1 MILFVKL
8 KHKSNE
14 LINNTLSKG
23 VLLKIA
29 VLSWVLII
37 ITLLIFI
44 LGIIPAQ
51 REVMEERMKSE
62 AKDIANSVGQV
73 AAPAIISK
81 DYGFIVDFC
90 SQIIKQSNSILY
102 IIITKKDGFSLIQT
116 ANGSSKKI
124 IKGDPNLPNSDK
136 STALFIYSPLVKQKV
151 FHYSYLFKYSGNDW
165 GRINIGLSIDSFNQN
180 MGNLYHRI
188 IWLAVLSIF
197 VAFVVSVYF
206 ANKLTS
212 PIRQLE
218 SVAKKI
224 SDGELGVRVNIESE
238 DEIGRL
244 VYSFN
249 KMADSLKSSQDNLER
264 KVEKRTAELENTNK
278 VLQVQVKEKMQ
289 AENALTQYNI
299 RLEALDKIYRGI
311 ISAKSVEDITKEV
324 LNHLKKLFASNSKSS
339 IALFDEPNNTAII
352 FNREFENDDLDPI
365 SKVEIPLK
373 ENFDLEWEKE
383 IHLVDCKNN
392 LVDNAF
398 YNEIYFGGGIK
409 ACLSVPLLVDGQL
422 IGTITVSSRKADSFN
437 EEHKEILSVVANQ
450 LAIAIYHALLQVK
463 IKEHAKNLQNSLS
476 EKEILLKE
484 IHHRIKNNLQVISSL
499 LYLNSKKIKDKEA
512 LDMFKD
518 SQNKIKSI
526 ALIHERLYQS
536 KSLGKINFN
545 DYVKSLMVDLFRSYG
560 INQEIIKL
568 NVNINDIN
576 ISIDSAVPC
585 GLIINELVSNSL
597 KHAFPEMEKQGN
609 DYIINIDFNKS
620 SNNELLLVVGDNG
633 IGIGPDISEKKEN
646 SLGIQL
652 VETLVDQLEGTME
665 IDLSS
670 GTVYRIRFEEIIV

>member
-1 MILFVKL
+1 MILFIKL

-14 LINNTLSKG
+14 LINSTLSKG
-23 VLLKIA
+23 VLLKTA

-37 ITLLIFI
+37 ITLFIFI

-51 REVMEERMKSE
+51 RAAMEERMKSE
-62 AKDIANSVGQV
+62 AKDIANSIGQV
-73 AAPAIISK
+73 TASSMINK
-81 DYGFIVDFC
+81 DYGFIVDYC
-90 SQIIKQSNSILY
+90 SKIIKQSNSILY
-102 IIITKKDGFSLIQT
+102 IIITKKDGFSLVQT
-116 ANGSSKKI
+116 ANGWSQEI
-124 IKGDPNLPNSDK
+124 IRGDPNLPNTK
-136 STALFIYSPLVKQKV
+136 ESTSQFTYSYLVNQKV
-151 FHYSYLFKYSGNDW
+151 FHYSYPFKYSGNDW
-165 GRINIGLSIDSFNQN
+165 GRINIGLSVKSFNQN
-180 MGNLYHRI
+180 MENLYYRI
-188 IWLAVLSIF
+188 IWLAVISIF
-197 VAFVVSVYF
+197 VAFVVSIYF

-218 SVAKKI
+218 NVAQKI
-224 SDGELGVRVNIESE
+224 SDGELSVRVSIESE

-244 VYSFN
+244 AYSFN

-264 KVEKRTAELENTNK
+264 KVEQRTAELEKINK
-278 VLQVQVKEKMQ
+278 VLQVQIKEKML

-324 LNHLKKLFASNSKSS
+324 LNHLKKLFAYSSKSS
-339 IALFDEPNNTAII
+339 IALFDEHNNTAII
-352 FNREFENDDLDPI
+352 FNRKFECDNFDPI

-373 ENFDLEWEKE
+373 ENFDLELEKE
-383 IHLVDCKNN
+383 IHLMDCKNI
-392 LVDNAF
+392 LVDNVF
-398 YNEIYFGGGIK
+398 YNEIYFGEGIK
-409 ACLSVPLLVDGQL
+409 ACLSVPLLIHGQL
-422 IGTITVSSRKADSFN
+422 IGTIAVSSTEADSFS

-476 EKEILLKE
+476 EKEVLLKE

-560 INQEIIKL
+560 INREIIKL
-568 NVNINDIN
+568 NININDIN

-597 KHAFPEMEKQGN
+597 KHAFPEMGKQGN
-609 DYIINIDFNKS
+609 DYIINIDFNKNG
-620 SNNELLLVVGDNG
+620 NNELLLFVGDNG
-633 IGIGPDISEKKEN
+633 IGIGPDINEKKEH

-652 VETLVDQLEGTME
+652 VETLVDQLEGTIE

-670 GTVYRIRFEEIIV
+670 GTAYTIKFEETIV

>member
-1 MILFVKL
+1 MILFIKL

-14 LINNTLSKG
+14 FIKNTLNKG
-23 VLLKIA
+23 VLLKTA
-29 VLSWVLII
+29 VLSWILII

-51 REVMEERMKSE
+51 RKAMEERMKSE
-62 AKDIANSVGQV
+62 AKDIANLVGQV
-73 AAPAIISK
+73 TASATINK
-81 DYGFIVDFC
+81 DYAFTADYC
-90 SQIIKQSNSILY
+90 SKVIKQSNSILY
-102 IIITKKDGFSLIQT
+102 IIIIKKDGSSLIQT
-116 ANGSSKKI
+116 ADGSIQTI
-124 IKGDPNLPNSDK
+124 IKDPDLLNSRK
-136 STALFIYSPLVKQKV
+136 STAQFIYSSLVNQKV
-151 FHYSYLFKYSGNDW
+151 FHYSYPFKFSGNDW
-165 GRINIGLSIDSFNQN
+165 VRVNIGLSLDSFNQN
-180 MGNLYHRI
+180 MGDLYHRI

-197 VAFVVSVYF
+197 VAFVVSIYF

-218 SVAKKI
+218 NVAKKI

-238 DEIGRL
+238 DEIGKL
-244 VYSFN
+244 AYSFN
-249 KMADSLKSSQDNLER
+249 KMADSLKSSQDDLER
-264 KVEKRTAELENTNK
+264 KVEKRTAELENINK

-311 ISAKSVEDITKEV
+311 ITAKSVEDITKEV

-339 IALFDEPNNTAII
+339 IALFDEYNNTAII
-352 FNREFENDDLDPI
+352 FNRKFEHDDLDSI

-373 ENFDLEWEKE
+373 ENFDLELEKE
-383 IHLVDCKNN
+383 IHLTDCRNK
-392 LVDNAF
+392 LASNAF
-398 YNEIYFGGGIK
+398 YNEIYFGPGIK

-422 IGTITVSSRKADSFN
+422 IGTITVSSREAESFN

-450 LAIAIYHALLQVK
+450 LAIAVYHALLQVK

-499 LYLNSKKIKDKEA
+499 LYLNSKKIRDKEA

-526 ALIHERLYQS
+526 ALIHERLYRS

-568 NVNINDIN
+568 NININDID
-576 ISIDSAVPC
+576 ICIDSAVPC

-597 KHAFPEMEKQGN
+597 KHAFPEMGKQC
-609 DYIINIDFNKS
+609 DDFIINIDFNKIG
-620 SNNELLLVVGDNG
+620 NNELLLIVGDNG
-633 IGIGPDISEKKEN
+633 IGIGPDINDKKEN

-670 GTVYRIRFEEIIV
+670 GTVCRIRFKEIIV